1 MNKEA
6 VTKGDNLSLF
16 RKFAYS
22 SGNLGSTIIGEFAAM
37 WIVFFYTPLAPV
49 LFIGGAVFFG
59 RIVGA
64 IADPLIGYFSDKFKT
79 RFGRRIPF
87 IAAGTPLLVIA
98 FILIFH
104 PPVATES
111 VTNAI
116 YLAVIFSFLWIF
128 FTVVVA
134 PYLALLPEIVSSRSE
149 RINLATYM
157 AFFGILG
164 LFVAFLGSGFLVGH
178 FGFRIMAIIMG
189 AIAFICFYVPV
200 IFIRETAWSRA
211 KEVSLPLTEAI
222 KQCFRNKPFLYY
234 VAGYV
239 LMMMGIS
246 IGSAGA
252 PFIVTVLMGAGQEW
266 AGYAL
271 GMMFGVA
278 LLFFPVVNRLAK
290 RLGKKSVY
298 AGSLLLFSILVSMF
312 GTIGVFPFPPFYYG
326 LSLIVLA
333 GIALSG
339 FVAIG
344 NAIIA
349 DVIDHDETITGF
361 RREAIY
367 FGVQGLLLRPA
378 IGVSALI
385 LTLLLDVFGKTSAE
399 PLGVA
404 LAGPVAGIIV
414 FIGFLVFL
422 KYPFQK

>member
-1 MNKEA
+1 MHYL
-6 VTKGDNLSLF
+6 GLSLF

-22 SGNLGSTIIGEFAAM
+22 SGNLGSTIIGELAAM

-49 LFIGGAVFFG
+49 LLVGGVVFLG
-59 RIVGA
+59 RIVDA
-64 IADPLIGYFSDKFKT
+64 IANPLVGHLSDKLKS

-87 IAAGTPLLVIA
+87 IAAGTPFLITA

-116 YLAVIFSFLWIF
+116 YLAVMMSFLWIF

-157 AFFGILG
+157 AIFGILG
-164 LFVAFLGSGFLVGH
+164 LFIAFLGSGFLIEH
-178 FGFRIMAIIMG
+178 FDFRIMAIVTG
-189 AIAFICFYVPV
+189 AIVLISFYVPV
-200 IFIRETAWSRA
+200 IFIRETPWSSA
-211 KEVSLPLTEAI
+211 KEVSLSLTQAI

-234 VAGYV
+234 VSGHV
-239 LMMMGIS
+239 LVMMGIS
-246 IGSAGA
+246 IASAAA
-252 PFIVTVLMGAGQEW
+252 PFIVTVLMGVGQEW

-271 GMMFGVA
+271 GLMIGVA
-278 LLFFPVVNRLAK
+278 LLFFPVVNYLAK
-290 RLGKKSVY
+290 RFGKKPVAAASI
-298 AGSLLLFSILVSMF
+298 LIFSILVSMF
-312 GTIGVFPFPPFYYG
+312 GTVGVFPFPPFYYG
-326 LSLIVLA
+326 LSLITLM

-339 FVAIG
+339 SMAIG

-349 DVIDHDETITGF
+349 DVIDHDERMTGF
-361 RREAIY
+361 RREAMY
-367 FGVQGLLLRPA
+367 FGVQGLLVKSGT
-378 IGVSALI
+378 GVSVLI
-385 LTLLLDVFGKTSAE
+385 LTLLLDVFGKTPAE
-399 PLGVA
+399 PLGVT
-404 LAGPVAGIIV
+404 LAGPVAGIIA

>member
-1 MNKEA
+1 
-6 VTKGDNLSLF
+6 VDNL
-16 RKFAYS
+16 
-22 SGNLGSTIIGEFAAM
+22 
-37 WIVFFYTPLAPV
+37 FYTPLALV
-49 LFIGGAVFFG
+49 LFIGGVVFFG
-59 RIVGA
+59 RIVDA
-64 IADPLIGYFSDKFKT
+64 IADPLVGYFSDKTKT

-87 IAAGTPLLVIA
+87 IAVGTPFLITA

-116 YLAVIFSFLWIF
+116 YLAVMMSFLWIF

-157 AFFGILG
+157 AIFGILG
-164 LFVAFLGSGFLVGH
+164 LFVAFLGSAFLIDH
-178 FGFRIMAIIMG
+178 FGFRIMAIITG
-189 AIAFICFYVPV
+189 SVALVCFYVPV
-200 IFIRETAWSRA
+200 IFIRERPWSRA
-211 KEVSLPLTEAI
+211 KEVGLSLTGAI
-222 KQCFRNKPFLYY
+222 RQCFRNKPFLYY
-234 VAGYV
+234 VIGYV

-252 PFIVTVLMGAGQEW
+252 PFIVTVLMGAGEEW

-271 GMMFGVA
+271 GMMTGMA
-278 LLFFPVVNRLAK
+278 LLFFPVVNHLAK
-290 RLGKKSVY
+290 RLGKKFVY
-298 AGSLLLFSILVSMF
+298 AASLLLFSILVAMF

-326 LSLIVLA
+326 LSLIVLV
-333 GIALSG
+333 GVALSG
-339 FVAIG
+339 FMAIG

-361 RREAIY
+361 RREAMY
-367 FGVQGLLLRPA
+367 FGVQGLLLKSG

-385 LTLLLDVFGKTSAE
+385 LTLLLDVFGKTPAE
-399 PLGVA
+399 PLGIM
-404 LAGPVAGIIV
+404 LAGPVAGIIA